1 MTSWEAPYR
10 IVKPSTIIATDAN
23 GKEIKPPKAA
33 EKVAERAVKMIPG
46 EVVLLYTGIKE
57 LFAPADNAPDP
68 TSDVM
73 LVWVLPIAGFLATL
87 AIRIWGSKRKGQPI
101 WDAQWFVVVV
111 SAATFAAWVITMGD
125 PVLWFA
131 SVDARIGAAILLVVG
146 VLPPI
151 FYEGS
156 DQ

>member
-1 MTSWEAPYR
+1 MTTWAAPYR
-10 IVKPSTIIATDAN
+10 IVKASMITVTVS
-23 GKEIKPPKAA
+23 GKAIKPPNAA
-33 EKVAERAVKMIPG
+33 ERVAGRAVKMIPG

-57 LFAPADNAPDP
+57 LFAPAENAPDP

-73 LVWVLPIAGFLATL
+73 LVWVLPIAGFLLTV

-101 WDAQWFVVVV
+101 WDAQWVVVGV
-111 SAATFAAWVITMGD
+111 AAATFAAWVISMGD

-151 FYEGS
+151 FYGGS